1 MADSGMSLVY
11 TIGGY
16 AALAGA
22 GYTIYHLSTR
32 SDAKRR
38 AAAAKA
44 KASQPEARKE
54 DRKKKQRKDAF
65 AQEVQSAS
73 NAAQNAPREVKAPQA
88 STTTGRD
95 TMDDSAANR
104 EFAKQLSKAQEGT
117 KFAAK
122 SDAKQ
127 REKYVKQS
135 KASHIDGAK
144 APKAPKTETPVPAAA
159 PIEPETVANVVEP
172 VKEETP
178 TVPAEAGRV
187 DDMLEPKAAAPT
199 VLRLSESKPT
209 EQKKKESKP
218 AEKGETKKQR
228 QNRKKAEAA
237 KAAREEAE
245 AERKALEEKQRRQ
258 ARLAEGRAAKDGSQ
272 FTNGAATA
280 WKQGAS
286 SVAPNAAPKTNGEL
300 HAPLDTFEPT
310 SAPTTQTNGA
320 ANVAPAAFEQPAQ
333 QEEEEWSTVKTK
345 SSKKKAAAASNSG
358 DDEPLAAPKAT
369 SAASSVSKQA
379 APKTNGNSAN
389 NKKAFGGSFSAL
401 TNNDEPEEEEEEEW
415 DV

>member
-144 APKAPKTETPVPAAA
+144 APKAPKAETPVPAAA

-286 SVAPNAAPKTNGEL
+286 SVAPKTNGEL
-300 HAPLDTFEPT
+300 HAPLDTFEPA

-320 ANVAPAAFEQPAQ
+320 ANAAPAAFEQPAQ

-369 SAASSVSKQA
+369 SAAPSVSKQA

>member
-16 AALAGA
+16 VALAGA
-22 GYTIYHLSTR
+22 SYTIYHLSTR

-65 AQEVQSAS
+65 AQEAQSAS
-73 NAAQNAPREVKAPQA
+73 NAAQNAPPEVKAPQA

-117 KFAAK
+117 KFATK
-122 SDAKQ
+122 SDTKQ

-144 APKAPKTETPVPAAA
+144 VTKAPKAETSVPAAA
-159 PIEPETVANVVEP
+159 PIEPETVANEVEP
-172 VKEETP
+172 VEEETP
-178 TVPAEAGRV
+178 AVPAEAGRV

-199 VLRLSESKPT
+199 VLRLGETKPT
-209 EQKKKESKP
+209 EQKKKETKP
-218 AEKGETKKQR
+218 AEKAETKKQR

-320 ANVAPAAFEQPAQ
+320 ANAVPAAYEQPAQ
-333 QEEEEWSTVKTK
+333 QEEEWSTVKTK

-358 DDEPLAAPKAT
+358 DDEPLVAAKAAP
-369 SAASSVSKQA
+369 AAAPVSKQA